1 METCAPDPYQAIRM
15 TLIWP
20 TLVGATA
27 FYGVRL
33 LASTLDGKL
42 TRWQAILA
50 GVTAL
55 MAAIVTTSIARAW
68 NGTDVYWLA
77 FTLGLAF
84 AALVL
89 AANVVMLILE
99 AGRNEG

>member
-1 METCAPDPYQAIRM
+1 METCVPDSYQAIRM

-20 TLVGATA
+20 ILVGSVA
-27 FYGVRL
+27 FYAVRFI
-33 LASTLDGKL
+33 ASTIDGGL

-55 MAAIVTTSIARAW
+55 MAGIVTTYIARAW
-68 NGTDVYWLA
+68 NGTEVYWLA

-89 AANVVMLILE
+89 AANVIMQILG
-99 AGRNEG
+99 ADHEG

>member
-1 METCAPDPYQAIRM
+1 METCADIYQPIRM

-20 TLVGATA
+20 VIVGCIA
-27 FYGVRL
+27 FFSVRFI
-33 LASTLDGKL
+33 ASTIDGRM

-55 MAAIVTTSIARAW
+55 MAGIVTTSIAKVW
-68 NGTDVYWLA
+68 NGTEVYWLA
-77 FTLGLAF
+77 FTVGLAF

-89 AANVVMLILE
+89 VANVIMTILKAE
-99 AGRNEG
+99 NAS

>member
-1 METCAPDPYQAIRM
+1 MEFTDPYQGIRM
-15 TLIWP
+15 LVIWP
-20 TLVGATA
+20 VLVGCVA

-33 LASTLDGKL
+33 LARLVDGAL

-50 GVTAL
+50 GVCGA
-55 MAAIVTTSIARAW
+55 MAAVVTTSIARRW
-68 NGTDVYWLA
+68 DGSEVYWLT

-89 AANVVMLILE
+89 LANVFAVIIE
-99 AGRNEG
+99 ADHD